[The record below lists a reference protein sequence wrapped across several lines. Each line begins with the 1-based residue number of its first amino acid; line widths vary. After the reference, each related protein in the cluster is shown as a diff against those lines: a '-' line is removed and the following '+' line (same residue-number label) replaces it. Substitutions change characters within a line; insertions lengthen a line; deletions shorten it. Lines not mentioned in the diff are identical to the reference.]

1 MKLEHEVFIDYLPY
15 EWRSGTSDGLF
26 LPIYPPR
33 SMCVVLHFDNYS
45 LRPEILVIEID
56 VSRCILVLDTSIF
69 IHSDDKYF
77 RTEGVVV
84 KDYLQTGQDR
94 KMSSLSLN

>member
-1 MKLEHEVFIDYLPY
+1 MLKSLWVCTETKL
-15 EWRSGTSDGLF
+15 
-26 LPIYPPR
+26 
-33 SMCVVLHFDNYS
+33 YS

-84 KDYLQTGQDR
+84 KDYLQTCQDR